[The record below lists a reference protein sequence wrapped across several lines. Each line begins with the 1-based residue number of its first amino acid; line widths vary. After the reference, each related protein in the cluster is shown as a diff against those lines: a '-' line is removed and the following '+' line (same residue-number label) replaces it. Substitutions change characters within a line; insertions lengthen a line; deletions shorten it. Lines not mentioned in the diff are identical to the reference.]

1 MPIDPRQ
8 LEIVTEFC
16 RIAGKPD
23 MIEYLALRPGCTP
36 EEAQEALR
44 KRRKY
49 MQGMQ
54 ANPKYKN
61 EAVHF
66 IKNFSTFQTVL
77 GDPAE
82 YMLEVVNKQE
92 RANLPVLEMSIK
104 SAMRGGE
111 LSSEQVDYLKRN
123 ASQLGIGEN
132 TFIGTLTKLVNEAGA
147 HLPAGTPVP
156 APPAPPVGQRTI
168 TPSLAPA
175 DAAAPEPQKADG
187 PLRPLENHRPANAI
201 DPYAVL
207 GARREM
213 PLADIRE
220 IYHDRLRRART
231 LPRQQAEAAVAE
243 LDTAWLA
250 LANQSLPGD
259 LARRATGPPARDRD
273 NTEASVGGASPLAA
287 PTAPPVRQRQTMPPT
302 RSGGADFTPVAVQS
316 GPVGPRALTPSLSPG
331 LPHDAVTVEIRGTAT
346 RQVRITDSPIS
357 MPIFVVLYD
366 ADLPGARVAT
376 DEPWL
381 TAQPSRLDPGRKEH
395 EVSVRIDPGGL
406 TGTSATGTVTV
417 QTDRGGRASVT
428 FQVERAAGTPVWMYI
443 AGGSLAVLAALALV
457 YLIASYALM
466 AN

>member
-1 MPIDPRQ
+1 MSIDSRQ
-8 LEIVTEFC
+8 LEVVAEFC

-23 MIEYLALRPGCTP
+23 MVEYLALRPGCTP

-54 ANPKYKN
+54 ANPKYKT

-66 IKNFSTFQTVL
+66 IKNFATFQIVL

-82 YMLEVVNKQE
+82 YLIEVVHKQE
-92 RANLPVLEMSIK
+92 RTNLPVLEMSIK

-111 LSSEQVDYLKRN
+111 LSTEQVEYLKRN
-123 ASQLGIGEN
+123 ASQLGIGDD

-147 HLPAGTPVP
+147 HLPPGTATP

-168 TPSLAPA
+168 TPSLAPT
-175 DAAAPEPQKADG
+175 DALKLEPIK
-187 PLRPLENHRPANAI
+187 RPNEPFRDVATI
-201 DPYAVL
+201 DPYAAL
-207 GARREM
+207 GARRDM

-231 LPRQQAEAAVAE
+231 LPRQQAESAVAE
-243 LDTAWLA
+243 LDAAWLA

-259 LARRATGPPARDRD
+259 LSRRATGPPARDRD
-273 NTEASVGGASPLAA
+273 NIDISTTGASPLAA
-287 PTAPPVRQRQTMPPT
+287 PTAPPVRPRQTMPPT
-302 RSGGADFTPVAVQS
+302 RMGGSDFTPVAVQS

-331 LPHDAVTVEIRGTAT
+331 LPHDAVTVEIRGTST
-346 RQVRITDSPIS
+346 RQVRVTNSPVALQL
-357 MPIFVVLYD
+357 FVVLYD
-366 ADLPGARVAT
+366 SDLPGARVAT

-395 EVSVRIDPGGL
+395 EITIRIDPGGMSGN
-406 TGTSATGTVTV
+406 TATGTVTV

-428 FQVERAAGTPVWMYI
+428 FEVERMATTPLWMYAAGGT
-443 AGGSLAVLAALALV
+443 LAVLAALAIV